1 MKQQHT
7 KDKMTRREFI
17 GRAAVTA
24 AAFSV
29 VPSRVIGKDAPS
41 GKLNVAGIGAGG
53 MGKGNIDKCKHEN
66 IIALCDVDWKRADET
81 FKKFPDVKKFWDFRV
96 MLEEMGDKIDAVIVA
111 TPDHTHATAAM
122 AAMKKGKHVY
132 VQKPL
137 TRTVYEARVLTEAAR
152 KYKVKTQMGNQG
164 HSNNGLRLL
173 CEWIWDG
180 AIGDI
185 QEVHAWTNR
194 PIWPQGIDKPKEV
207 MEPPKT
213 LNWDL
218 WLGPSPERAYN
229 PCYAPFKWRGWWD
242 FGSGA
247 LGDMACHILDPA
259 VFSLKLKYPV
269 AVEACATEVNEQTF
283 PLASIIRYDFP
294 AREGM
299 PPVRVHWYD
308 GGMLPPRPLQM
319 ESEKKFP
326 NSTKSVIF
334 VGSKGILC
342 CGDYGG
348 SPRLIPEAKM
358 QAYIKKGLPPKTIPR
373 IKGNHEQNWL
383 DACKGKVDQACSNF
397 DYAGP
402 FTEFVV
408 MGNLALRHLNQRLEW
423 DGPNMK
429 FTNNDEANKYIKL
442 PYRSGWTL

>member
-1 MKQQHT
+1 MKET
-7 KDKMTRREFI
+7 KANGKMTRREFI

-29 VPSRVIGKDAPS
+29 VPSKVIGKDAPS

-66 IIALCDVDWKRADET
+66 IIALCDVDWQRADET
-81 FKKFPDVKKFWDFRV
+81 FKKFPDVKKYRDFRI
-96 MLEEMGDKIDAVIVA
+96 MLDEMGDQIDAVIVA

-137 TRTVYEARVLTEAAR
+137 TRTVHEARVLTEAAR

-164 HSNNGLRLL
+164 HSGGGVRML

-180 AIGDI
+180 AIGDVH
-185 QEVHAWTNR
+185 EVHTWTNR
-194 PIWPQGIDKPKEV
+194 PIWPQGIDRPKEK
-207 MEPPKT
+207 MDIPET
-213 LNWDL
+213 LDWDL
-218 WLGPSPERAYN
+218 WLGPSPERPYHE
-229 PCYAPFKWRGWWD
+229 CYAPFKWRGWWD
-242 FGSGA
+242 FGCGA
-247 LGDMACHILDPA
+247 LGDMACHILDAA

-269 AVEACATEVNEQTF
+269 AVEASATEVNKETF

-319 ESEKKFP
+319 ESGDKFKEQTV
-326 NSTKSVIF
+326 SSIF
-334 VGSKGILC
+334 VGSKGIIT
-342 CGDYGG
+342 CGVYG
-348 SPRLIPEAKM
+348 SDPRLVPSAKM
-358 QAYIKKGLPPKTIPR
+358 REYNKHLPPKTIPR
-373 IKGNHEQNWL
+373 IKGSHEQNWL

-429 FTNNDEANKYIKL
+429 FTNNEEANKYIKL